1 MFFKS
6 YTQPFR
12 MRKIFTI
19 TGKKIA
25 QIIDFF
31 YPPFKKFVSP
41 QIFRYAASGSLTL
54 VISWFTFFILY
65 QFVIQKQNIN
75 LFLITLSGYTATLVV
90 NFIITLF
97 VGFMLQKYV
106 TFTASELKGRR
117 QLIRYVQVSLL
128 NLLINYVGIKFLWE
142 ILHIFP
148 SIANVLVSLFVTV
161 VSYLLQTKY
170 TFPIDKNAK
179 K

>member
-1 MFFKS
+1 
-6 YTQPFR
+6 
-12 MRKIFTI
+12 MRKFFTT
-19 TGKKIA
+19 TGNKIA

-31 YPPFKKFVSP
+31 YPLFKRFVTP
-41 QIFRYAASGSLTL
+41 QFFRYAVSGSLTL
-54 VISWFTFFILY
+54 VISWVTFFILY
-65 QFVIQKQNIN
+65 QFIIQKQNID
-75 LFLITLSGYTATLVV
+75 LFVITLSGYTATIVV
-90 NFIITLF
+90 NFVITLL

-117 QLIRYVQVSLL
+117 QLMRYIQVSLL

-142 ILHIFP
+142 ILHIYP

-170 TFPIDKNAK
+170 TFPIDKNVEE
-179 K
+179 